1 MSSPARSSAKLR
13 AVPAVP
19 APRESAAVD
28 DIWIARKR
36 MRHLLPW
43 NVKPLPVMHFAASST
58 AVAKP
63 RSEESTRRVRH
74 LAMQVLAVQMWH
86 ASARSLLQT

>member
-1 MSSPARSSAKLR
+1 MSSPARSTAKLC
-13 AVPAVP
+13 AVPTTTV
-19 APRESAAVD
+19 PRESAPVE
-28 DIWIARKR
+28 DIQIARKR

-63 RSEESTRRVRH
+63 RSEESERRVRH